1 MFKKMLIANRG
12 EIAVRII
19 RACRDLG
26 IKTCVVYS
34 EADRDTLA
42 VKIADEAICIGKPH
56 PKESYLLLSRILS
69 AVEISGS
76 DAVHPGYGFLAEN
89 ADFAEAC
96 IEMKLTFI
104 GPPPSFIRL
113 LGDKLQAKKTMAEV
127 GIPVI
132 PGSDVLR
139 DEEEAKAKAKAI
151 GYPVILKACA
161 GGGGKG
167 MKIVKEEKEMSS
179 LFQKATAEANSAFGD
194 SRLYLE
200 KLFSPVRHIE
210 MQVLV
215 DNYGHCLLFPER
227 NCSIQKSFQKVI
239 EETPSPG
246 MKPENRKLLQEWV
259 KLFVVKTGY
268 RNIGTIEFLEAEGN
282 FYFLEVN
289 TRIQVEHPITEE
301 ATGTDIVKTQILI
314 AAGEKLADK
323 TYEPL
328 FCSIESRVTGRTNG
342 KINLLSLPGGPFV
355 RIDTHIYSGYHFSNL
370 YDPLLLKLIT
380 RGVDRESARRR
391 MVSALK
397 ELRIEEIET
406 NQEDLINIIES
417 ERFIKGNYQIEYND
431 SSSLQ

>member
-1 MFKKMLIANRG
+1 
-12 EIAVRII
+12 
-19 RACRDLG
+19 
-26 IKTCVVYS
+26 
-34 EADRDTLA
+34 
-42 VKIADEAICIGKPH
+42 
-56 PKESYLLLSRILS
+56 
-69 AVEISGS
+69 
-76 DAVHPGYGFLAEN
+76 
-89 ADFAEAC
+89 
-96 IEMKLTFI
+96 
-104 GPPPSFIRL
+104 
-113 LGDKLQAKKTMAEV
+113 
-127 GIPVI
+127 
-132 PGSDVLR
+132 
-139 DEEEAKAKAKAI
+139 
-151 GYPVILKACA
+151 
-161 GGGGKG
+161 
-167 MKIVKEEKEMSS
+167 
-179 LFQKATAEANSAFGD
+179 
-194 SRLYLE
+194 
-200 KLFSPVRHIE
+200 
-210 MQVLV
+210 
-215 DNYGHCLLFPER
+215 
-227 NCSIQKSFQKVI
+227 
-239 EETPSPG
+239 